1 MTTTSTTYREKN
13 YRGRKVTV
21 ERAKIEK
28 EEERESQR
36 LMCLGLFPLK
46 A

>member
-28 EEERESQR
+28 EKERESQS

-46 A
+46 G

>member
-1 MTTTSTTYREKN
+1 MTTTSTTYKEKN

-28 EEERESQR
+28 EEERGRQS
-36 LMCLGLFPLK
+36 LMCLGLFPLRV
-46 A
+46 